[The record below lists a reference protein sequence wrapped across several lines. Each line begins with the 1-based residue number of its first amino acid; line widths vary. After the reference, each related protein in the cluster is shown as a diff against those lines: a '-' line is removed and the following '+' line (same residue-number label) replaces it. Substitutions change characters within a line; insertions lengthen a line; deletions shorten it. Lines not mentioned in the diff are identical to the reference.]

1 VPDRTATTLLRLARD
16 PRTGRL
22 RHPSALD
29 VGLRASLFADLVL
42 SGRVISEER
51 APLPTPADPTGD
63 AFLDALRDAVAARPR
78 VAWLRWFRHV
88 HSDRGAIV
96 SELVAQGRWTPT
108 GGRLRPTYRDDA
120 HAEIVELSRHV
131 AAVAEQRRTPDD
143 GYQVILAIIAT
154 LCGAVGGR
162 PRPRALRRELRPL
175 LDYFGVPEDPIR
187 RALQA
192 NLTATSIAIRRVR
205 RGRAMA

>member
-1 VPDRTATTLLRLARD
+1 VADRTATTLLRLARD

-22 RHPSALD
+22 RYPSALD
-29 VGLRASLFADLVL
+29 VGLRSSLFADLVL
-42 SGRVISEER
+42 SGYVVSEQR
-51 APLPTPADPTGD
+51 SPLPTAADPTGD
-63 AFLDALRDAVAARPR
+63 SFLDALRDAVAARPR

-96 SELVAQGRWTPT
+96 AELVAQGRWAPT
-108 GGRLRPTYRDDA
+108 GGRLRPTFSDDR
-120 HAEIVELSRHV
+120 ETEVGELSRHL
-131 AAVAEQRRTPDD
+131 AAVAEQRTAPRD
-143 GYQVILAIIAT
+143 GYDVALAVIGT

-175 LDYFGVPEDPIR
+175 MDYFGVPEDPIR

-205 RGRAMA
+205 RGRVTA